1 LAETQQRL
9 EFLQSIVQAADEA
22 PTVQDALRAALARI
36 CETLHW
42 QAGRLQFSGDA
53 GDLSLRTFWHLND
66 PDHLTSFRALAE
78 ERRNA
83 TDVPEALREGT
94 PLWRRLPVRDTA
106 RPNESETRGLYAFP
120 IRLGGRLFAVME
132 FFAATPDEPP
142 QTLLETL
149 AFVSAQL
156 GVILSR
162 KPAENEL
169 RRSEREYRALF
180 ESAHDVVLIV
190 DPESGLVLDAN
201 QRCADVYGYTR
212 AQLLG
217 SKLDDVWPQADHGR
231 LRAAAQA
238 HAGIFEA
245 RHRRRDG
252 TEIIVEVSA
261 GPVQFH
267 GRPAVWMSNRDVT
280 ERKHTL
286 DALSASE
293 ERYRLLFDAS
303 PQPMWVYDLETLY
316 FLAVNQAALDRY
328 GYARD
333 EFARM
338 TIAEIR
344 PAEDQALLAERL
356 AKPLASKTPTSLWRH
371 RKRSGEIIDV
381 EITSHAIDFA
391 GRKARLVVASDVTE
405 RLRAQQ
411 KLWHA
416 AFYDALTGLPNRAL
430 FMERLGQALARA
442 KGRSAEGFAV
452 LFLDLDRF
460 KVVNDSM
467 GHRAGDQL
475 LVAIARRLDR
485 IRRAGDT
492 VARLGGDEFAFLIE
506 GAGEANEAGRV
517 ADRLHRELSQPFEVN
532 GQEVFTSAS
541 IGIALGG
548 AHDDHRPEDLLRDA
562 DTAMYRA
569 KGQGSAKHAVFDIT
583 MHDRA
588 VAVLQL
594 ENDLRRAIDREE
606 LRVEYQPI
614 VSLHNSRIVGF
625 EALARWQHRQRGMVP
640 PIEFIPMAEETGII
654 SALGRWVLEEACKQ
668 MRAIHTLHPRAPLP
682 SLSVNISGRQILQP
696 DLVEQ
701 VAEVL
706 DSTGMDPRLLRL
718 ELTESVLVENEAAAS
733 RCLVGLRALGLKL
746 VIDDFGTGYSSL
758 SYLHRMPIDII
769 KIDASFIRTMA
780 SDEKNRRIVETIL
793 SLGKNLGVEV
803 IAEGVET
810 QAQAQALQRLG
821 CSLAQGHLFSV
832 SVDAK
837 AAGDLLTREEELI
850 PRLHVIR

>member
-1 LAETQQRL
+1 VAETQQRL
-9 EFLQSIVQAADEA
+9 QFLQSIVQAADEA

-66 PDHLTSFRALAE
+66 PEHLTSFRALAE

-83 TDVPEALREGT
+83 TDETFADGK
-94 PLWRRLPVRDTA
+94 PLWRRLS
-106 RPNESETRGLYAFP
+106 ESRSLYAFP
-120 IRLGGRLFAVME
+120 IRVNNRLFAVME
-132 FFAATPDEPP
+132 FFAASAEEAPP
-142 QTLLETL
+142 QTSLETL
-149 AFVSAQL
+149 GFVSAQL
-156 GVILSR
+156 GVILAR
-162 KPAENEL
+162 KPAEDEL

-180 ESAHDVVLIV
+180 ESAHDAVLIV

-201 QRCADVYGYTR
+201 QRCAEVYGYTR

-217 SKLDDVWPQADHGR
+217 AKLDGVWPGADHER
-231 LRAAAQA
+231 LAGAARA
-238 HAGIFEA
+238 HGGNFEA
-245 RHRRRDG
+245 LHLRRDG
-252 TEIIVEVSA
+252 SPIFVEVSA
-261 GPVQFH
+261 GPVQFR

-280 ERKHTL
+280 ERKRTQ
-286 DALSASE
+286 DALQASE

-303 PQPMWVYDLETLY
+303 PQPMWVYDLTTLH
-316 FLAVNQAALDRY
+316 FLAVNQAALDHY
-328 GYARD
+328 GYTR
-333 EFARM
+333 EELSRM

-344 PAEDQALLAERL
+344 PLEDQPMLAERL
-356 AKPLASKTPTSLWRH
+356 VKPLEAESPATLWRH
-371 RKRSGEIIDV
+371 RKKSGEIIDV
-381 EITSHAIDFA
+381 EISSHALDLD
-391 GRKARLVVASDVTE
+391 GRKARLVVANDVTD

-430 FMERLGQALARA
+430 FMERLGQAQARA
-442 KGRSAEGFAV
+442 KGRSGDGFAV

-517 ADRLHRELSQPFEVN
+517 ANRVHRELSQPFEVN

-548 AHDDHRPEDLLRDA
+548 ANDHRPEDLLRDA

-569 KGQGSAKHAVFDIT
+569 KSLGSARHAIFDIT
-583 MHDRA
+583 MHETA

-606 LRVEYQPI
+606 LHVEYQPI
-614 VSLHNSRIVGF
+614 VHLATGRVAGF
-625 EALARWQHRQRGMVP
+625 EALARWHHQKRGMVP

-654 SALGRWVLEEACKQ
+654 AALGRWVLEEACRQ
-668 MRAIHTLHPRAPLP
+668 MKALHILHPRAQLP

-701 VAEVL
+701 VAEIL
-706 DSTGMDPRLLRL
+706 ETTGLDPRLLRL

-733 RCLVGLRALGLKL
+733 RCLIGLRQLGLKL

-758 SYLHRMPIDII
+758 SYLHRMPIDTI

-780 SDEKNRRIVETIL
+780 VDEKNRRIVETIL

-810 QAQAQALQRLG
+810 QAQADALQRLG
-821 CSLAQGHLFSV
+821 CSFVQGYLYSA
-832 SVDAK
+832 SIDGK
-837 AAGDLLTREEELI
+837 AASAMLTLEDATL
-850 PRLHVIR
+850 PRLQLIKG